1 MVGELKPK
9 VTGNLLNVRWT
20 KITDKLLN
28 GGGTKN

>member
-1 MVGELKPK
+1 MVGELKTK

-28 GGGTKN
+28 GGWTKN